1 MKNINLNWLA
11 ILVAAIV
18 SFLFEAIWF
27 TVFMKQWLAGIGR
40 TMEWLQGAA
49 TATISPGVQYAT
61 ALLCSIIAATIL
73 SIAIQATGEQTVR
86 RGVLCAIL
94 IWIGFIATSWA
105 KEYIFEVR
113 TLEIFAINT
122 GYTLI
127 DLMLIGAIV
136 GGWKKKSAALAAR
149 ALNVD

>member
-40 TMEWLQGAA
+40 TMEWLTASA
-49 TATISPGVQYAT
+49 TVTPGVQYAT
-61 ALLCSIIAATIL
+61 ALICSLIAATIL

-86 RGVLCAIL
+86 RGILCAIL

-113 TLEIFAINT
+113 TLELFAINT
-122 GYTLI
+122 GYSLI
-127 DLMLIGAIV
+127 DLILIGAIV
-136 GGWKKKSAALAAR
+136 GGWKKKSAVLAAR